1 MVTLRKTHTVP
12 DTLRIK
18 VGFTPFQPPSGG
30 FFVRQTVR
38 EHLASIHRVNT
49 DHPKLTGWFP
59 ALLLVLMNGCGE
71 SQPVS
76 TASPSGDKEAC
87 EKCVSPS
94 SRSALLLA
102 RFNGSPASQNFVA
115 HVEPLT
121 EAQIQAALTEEII
134 GPDLALEEVQVF
146 NETRVPEM
154 PRVRTA
160 EAWKI
165 KADSI
170 RRDVLNKVVFRG
182 GAKQW
187 RDTKLNV
194 EWGDTIEGLPG
205 YRIRKLKFEAVPGW
219 WIPALLYEPLELQGK
234 VPVVLNVNGH
244 ARTGKAT
251 DYKQLRCINQA
262 KRGML
267 ALNVEWIGMG
277 QFANRMGHYQMAQLD
292 LCGTAGIAPFY
303 LNMSKGLDVLLAHPN
318 ADPNRVAV
326 AGLSGGGWQTI
337 FISSLDTRVTLANP
351 VAGYSSFKTR
361 ARHGKDLG
369 DSEQTPS
376 DLAVYAD
383 YTHLTA
389 MLADR
394 AALLTN
400 NAYDACCFTA
410 GHALPPLIDAAAPI
424 FSLLDRRDFLRTHIN
439 HKPGTHNFGLDNR
452 QQLYRFM
459 GDVFYPQ
466 DAGFDAKEI
475 PSEAEVKSYDDLLVP
490 LPEDNHSFNSIAL
503 GLMKH
508 LPQPQTGSP
517 EEQRKRLLE
526 IIHAQDY
533 AVAAKKV
540 GGEGG
545 VEHFQFALGRD
556 WTVPGTVFTPPE
568 VKATTLLIA
577 DAGRAKQA
585 DVVAGLMKDGYR
597 VVALDPFFF
606 GESKIKSRDFLHVI
620 LMHAVGERA
629 LGVQA
634 GQLAAI
640 AGWAAESY
648 DGPVGLQSIGPRLS
662 VAARLAAVQT
672 EAIGSVTLHEPMKSL
687 KEVIIENKGAN
698 HLPEMMCFGLLEAF
712 DLKQIEALKLK
723 P

>member
-1 MVTLRKTHTVP
+1 MKLIFALYGLCLV
-12 DTLRIK
+12 I
-18 VGFTPFQPPSGG
+18 GFSG
-30 FFVRQTVR
+30 
-38 EHLASIHRVNT
+38 I
-49 DHPKLTGWFP
+49 
-59 ALLLVLMNGCGE
+59 GCGE
-71 SQPVS
+71 AANATADSEPVLKAGEEECEMCRTPGS
-76 TASPSGDKEAC
+76 RASFLKAALAE
-87 EKCVSPS
+87 EK
-94 SRSALLLA
+94 R
-102 RFNGSPASQNFVA
+102 VA
-115 HVEPLT
+115 NVEPLT
-121 EAQIQAALTEEII
+121 AEQVTAALAEEII
-134 GPDLALEEVQVF
+134 GVDLALEEVQVF
-146 NETRVPEM
+146 NETRVPDM
-154 PRVRTA
+154 PRVSTA
-160 EAWKI
+160 KEWQTQAT
-165 KADSI
+165 AI
-170 RRDVLNKVVFRG
+170 RNQVLDHVVFRG
-182 GAKQW
+182 GAADW
-187 RDTKLNV
+187 RDTQLQV
-194 EWGDTIEGLPG
+194 QWGETIEGLPG
-205 YRIRKLKFEAVPGW
+205 YRIKKLKFEALPGW
-219 WIPALLYEPLELQGK
+219 WIPALLYEPLEMQGK

-262 KRGML
+262 KRGMI

-292 LCGTAGIAPFY
+292 LCGVAGIAPFY

-318 ADPNRVAV
+318 ADQDRVAV

-337 FISSLDTRVTLANP
+337 FISSLDERVKLANP

-369 DSEQTPS
+369 DSEQTPN

-394 AALLTN
+394 AVLLTN
-400 NAYDACCFTA
+400 NAYDRCCFTA
-410 GHALPPLIDAAAPI
+410 GHALPPLIDAAAPV
-424 FSLLDRRDFLRTHIN
+424 FSLLDRRDYLRTHIN
-439 HKPGTHNFGLDNR
+439 HKPGSHNFGVDNR

-459 GDVFYPQ
+459 GDVFYPG
-466 DAGFDAKEI
+466 DTSFNVKEI
-475 PSEAEVKSYDDLLVP
+475 PSEAEVKSYDDLVVP

-503 GLMKH
+503 GLMKD
-508 LPQPQTGSP
+508 LPKPQSGSTA
-517 EEQRKRLLE
+517 EQRKRLLE
-526 IIHAQDY
+526 IIHAKEY
-533 AVAAKKV
+533 TATTKKV

-545 VEHFQFALGRD
+545 VAHFQFALGRD

-577 DAGRAKQA
+577 DEGRAKQTA
-585 DVVAGLMKDGYR
+585 AVTQLMEDGYR

-629 LGVQA
+629 LGVQS

-640 AGWAAESY
+640 ADWAAEAY
-648 DGPVGLQSIGPRLS
+648 GGPVGLQSIGPRLS
-662 VAARLAAVQT
+662 VSARLAAVQT
-672 EAIGSVTLHEPMKSL
+672 EAIQSVTLHDPMTSL
-687 KEVIIENKGAN
+687 KEVITENRGAN

-712 DLKQIEALKLK
+712 DLKQIEALKLN

>member
-1 MVTLRKTHTVP
+1 MK
-12 DTLRIK
+12 
-18 VGFTPFQPPSGG
+18 
-30 FFVRQTVR
+30 
-38 EHLASIHRVNT
+38 SI
-49 DHPKLTGWFP
+49 F
-59 ALLLVLMNGCGE
+59 ALLGVCLALGYGGIGCGE
-71 SQPVS
+71 AANATS
-76 TASPSGDKEAC
+76 D
-87 EKCVSPS
+87 
-94 SRSALLLA
+94 
-102 RFNGSPASQNFVA
+102 
-115 HVEPLT
+115 VEPVLKAGEEECEMCRT
-121 EAQIQAALTEEII
+121 PGSRASFLKAALAEEKRVANVEPITAEQVSAALDEEII
-134 GPDLALEEVQVF
+134 GPDLALEEVRVF
-146 NETRVPEM
+146 NETRVPDM

-160 EAWKI
+160 EEWQTTA
-165 KADSI
+165 AAI
-170 RRDVLNKVVFRG
+170 RKQVLDRVVFRG
-182 GAKQW
+182 GAADW
-187 RDTKLNV
+187 RDTPLRV
-194 EWGDTIEGLPG
+194 EWGKTIEDLPG
-205 YRIRKLKFEAVPGW
+205 YRIKKLKFEAVPGW
-219 WIPALLYEPLELQGK
+219 WIPALLYEPLELKGR

-262 KRGML
+262 KRGMI

-292 LCGTAGIAPFY
+292 LCGVAGIAPFY

-318 ADPNRVAV
+318 ADPDRVAV

-337 FISSLDTRVTLANP
+337 FISSLDERVKLANP

-369 DSEQTPS
+369 DSEQTPN

-400 NAYDACCFTA
+400 NAYDRCCFTA

-424 FSLLDRRDFLRTHIN
+424 FSLLDRRDYLRTHIN
-439 HKPGTHNFGLDNR
+439 HKPGSHNFGVDNR

-459 GDVFYPQ
+459 GDVFYPE
-466 DAGFDAKEI
+466 DTSFDALEI
-475 PSEAEVKSYDDLLVP
+475 PSEAEVKSYDDLVVP

-503 GLMKH
+503 GLMKD
-508 LPQPQTGSP
+508 LPKPQTGSP
-517 EEQRKRLLE
+517 AEQRKRLLE
-526 IIHAQDY
+526 IIHAKDY
-533 AVAAKKV
+533 TVNAKEV

-545 VEHFQFALGRD
+545 VVHFQFALGRD
-556 WTVPGTVFTPPE
+556 WTVPATVFTPPE
-568 VKATTLLIA
+568 AKATTLLIA
-577 DAGRAKQA
+577 DEGRAKQTA
-585 DVVAGLMKDGYR
+585 AVTQLMEDGNR

-634 GQLAAI
+634 GQIAAI
-640 AGWAAESY
+640 ADWAAEAY
-648 DGPVGLQSIGPRLS
+648 GEPVGLQSVGPRLS

-672 EAIGSVTLHEPMKSL
+672 EAIQSVTLHDPMQSL
-687 KEVIIENKGAN
+687 KEVLTENRGAN

-712 DLKQIEALKLK
+712 DLKQIEALKFN

>member
-1 MVTLRKTHTVP
+1 MCRT
-12 DTLRIK
+12 
-18 VGFTPFQPPSGG
+18 
-30 FFVRQTVR
+30 
-38 EHLASIHRVNT
+38 
-49 DHPKLTGWFP
+49 
-59 ALLLVLMNGCGE
+59 
-71 SQPVS
+71 
-76 TASPSGDKEAC
+76 
-87 EKCVSPS
+87 PS
-94 SRSALLLA
+94 SRATFLQAALA
-102 RFNGSPASQNFVA
+102 EEKRVA
-115 HVEPLT
+115 NVEPLT
-121 EAQIQAALTEEII
+121 AEEVTAALSEEII

-146 NETRVPEM
+146 NETRVPDM

-160 EAWKI
+160 EEWQAE
-165 KADSI
+165 ASAI
-170 RRDVLNKVVFRG
+170 RKQVLDRVVFRG
-182 GAKQW
+182 GAAEW
-187 RDTKLNV
+187 RDTPLRV
-194 EWGDTIEGLPG
+194 EWGKTIEDLPG
-205 YRIRKLKFEAVPGW
+205 YRIKKLKFEAVPGW
-219 WIPALLYEPLELQGK
+219 WIPALLYEPLELKGK

-262 KRGML
+262 KRGMI

-292 LCGTAGIAPFY
+292 LCGVAGIAPFY

-318 ADPNRVAV
+318 ADPDRVAV

-337 FISSLDTRVTLANP
+337 FISSLDERVKLANP

-369 DSEQTPS
+369 DSEQTPN

-400 NAYDACCFTA
+400 NAYDRCCFTA

-424 FSLLDRRDFLRTHIN
+424 FSLLDRRDYLRTHIN
-439 HKPGTHNFGLDNR
+439 HKPGSHNFGVDNR
-452 QQLYRFM
+452 QQLYRFI
-459 GDVFYPQ
+459 GDVFYP
-466 DAGFDAKEI
+466 GNTSFDAREI
-475 PSEAEVKSYDDLLVP
+475 PSEAEVKSYDDLVVP

-503 GLMKH
+503 GLMKD
-508 LPQPQTGSP
+508 LPKPQTGSP
-517 EEQRKRLLE
+517 AEQRKRLLE
-526 IIHAQDY
+526 IIHAKDY
-533 AVAAKKV
+533 TVNTAKEV

-545 VEHFQFALGRD
+545 VVHFQFALGRD
-556 WTVPGTVFTPPE
+556 WTVPATVFTPPE
-568 VKATTLLIA
+568 AKATTLLIA
-577 DAGRAKQA
+577 DEGRAKQTA
-585 DVVAGLMKDGYR
+585 AVTQLMEDGNR

-634 GQLAAI
+634 GQIAAI
-640 AGWAAESY
+640 ADWAAEAY
-648 DGPVGLQSIGPRLS
+648 GKPVGLQSVGPRLS

-672 EAIGSVTLHEPMKSL
+672 EAIQSVTLHDPMQSL
-687 KEVIIENKGAN
+687 KEVLTENRGAN

-712 DLKQIEALKLK
+712 DLKQIEALKLN